1 MTSNQINN
9 TVVKK
14 WMIIS
19 WRYNGFLDGDYGK
32 LMETIEGTYEDAA
45 KRARDYVES
54 YSPVGVCGV
63 IE

>member
-1 MTSNQINN
+1 MDKLFGKQE
-9 TVVKK
+9 VKK

-19 WRYNGFLDGDYGK
+19 WKHVDHLDAAYGQ

-45 KRARDYVES
+45 KRARDYIDA